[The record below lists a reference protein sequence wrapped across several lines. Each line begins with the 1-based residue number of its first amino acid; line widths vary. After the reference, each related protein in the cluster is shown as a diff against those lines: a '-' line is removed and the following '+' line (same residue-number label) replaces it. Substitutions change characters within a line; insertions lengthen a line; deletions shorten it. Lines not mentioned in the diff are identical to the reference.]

1 MEILQ
6 ELEKIIEEC
15 GVFEYGVIAP
25 KRVSFMQEVRAMCE
39 VNSCGTYG
47 TRWICPPGI
56 GSIQEC
62 RERCLE
68 YQTMLVFTGKY
79 ELEDSFDYEGMIEGI
94 DRFKKMVRMIDK
106 AVNPLL
112 TTYLLLG
119 NEGCDRCETCT
130 YPVAP
135 CRFPQRV
142 NPPIE
147 SMGIMVSE
155 LAKQIGIKYINGK
168 NTITYFG
175 ALLF

>member
-1 MEILQ
+1 
-6 ELEKIIEEC
+6 
-15 GVFEYGVIAP
+15 
-25 KRVSFMQEVRAMCE
+25 
-39 VNSCGTYG
+39 
-47 TRWICPPGI
+47 
-56 GSIQEC
+56 
-62 RERCLE
+62 
-68 YQTMLVFTGKY
+68 
-79 ELEDSFDYEGMIEGI
+79 I

-119 NEGCDRCETCT
+119 NEGCDLCETCT
-130 YPVAP
+130 YPAAP
-135 CRFPQRV
+135 CRFPQKV
-142 NPPIE
+142 HPPIE